1 MGKKRGHGEGT
12 VYQYRGRWRAEL
24 TVGYR
29 RHVRE
34 FDTRREALS
43 WLAEVRLKA
52 DRGLLPEPSRVTVAE
67 YLRHWLEAEGP
78 SWRPA
83 TARTYQTLLE
93 KHVIPALG
101 GARLQALKPPDIQ
114 ALYARLLKGGLSPTT
129 VRLVHAALHRALS
142 QAAAW
147 GLIAFNPAERVK
159 APRPARR
166 EFRVLS
172 PEEVRRLLEA
182 VKAGAPDCYPMIA
195 TLVLTGMRLSEAVGL
210 RWQDVDL
217 EAGVIRVVRT
227 LRWVGGR
234 WVEGEPKTA
243 AGRRQ
248 IPIPAELVSLLKEH
262 RVAQLEARLRAGAGW
277 STEFGELVFPT
288 RTGRPVLPGN
298 LRVALARLCRAAG
311 LEPIRVH
318 DLRHTHATLLLA
330 EGVNPRVVQERLG
343 HSTVTMTLGLYS
355 HVLPNLQ
362 REAAEKAGRAVFG
375 GR

>member
-1 MGKKRGHGEGT
+1 
-12 VYQYRGRWRAEL
+12 
-24 TVGYR
+24 
-29 RHVRE
+29 
-34 FDTRREALS
+34 
-43 WLAEVRLKA
+43 
-52 DRGLLPEPSRVTVAE
+52 
-67 YLRHWLEAEGP
+67 
-78 SWRPA
+78 
-83 TARTYQTLLE
+83 
-93 KHVIPALG
+93 
-101 GARLQALKPPDIQ
+101 
-114 ALYARLLKGGLSPTT
+114 
-129 VRLVHAALHRALS
+129 
-142 QAAAW
+142 
-147 GLIAFNPAERVK
+147 
-159 APRPARR
+159 
-166 EFRVLS
+166 
-172 PEEVRRLLEA
+172 
-182 VKAGAPDCYPMIA
+182 
-195 TLVLTGMRLSEAVGL
+195 
-210 RWQDVDL
+210 
-217 EAGVIRVVRT
+217 
-227 LRWVGGR
+227 
-234 WVEGEPKTA
+234 VEGEPKTA

-248 IPIPAELVSLLKEH
+248 IPIPAELVNLLKEH